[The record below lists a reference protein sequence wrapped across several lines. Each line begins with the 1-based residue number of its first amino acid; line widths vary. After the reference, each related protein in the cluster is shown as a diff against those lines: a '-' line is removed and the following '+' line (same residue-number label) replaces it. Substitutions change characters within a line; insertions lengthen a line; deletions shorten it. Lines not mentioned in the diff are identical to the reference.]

1 MALPTEG
8 KKNMPVTPKTL
19 KFGKEKPM
27 PLPTTKGL
35 PKKGRSNMAMRND
48 AGNNSNVNKIYG
60 PIAGSAKSTSYLG
73 NLGKELKQFGS
84 AYKKSLDASGDIT
97 PGANPRA
104 RAANA
109 KYDAAMGQLLG
120 AALQGRR
127 YDKKGKQTKG
137 KK

>member
-1 MALPTEG
+1 MATRD
-8 KKNMPVTPKTL
+8 N
-19 KFGKEKPM
+19 
-27 PLPTTKGL
+27 
-35 PKKGRSNMAMRND
+35 
-48 AGNNSNVNKIYG
+48 AGNNSNVNKTYG
-60 PIAGSAKSTSYLG
+60 PIAASAKTKSTSYLG
-73 NLGKELKQFGS
+73 NLGKEIKQFGS
-84 AYKKSLDASGDIT
+84 AWKKAVDASGDIT

-127 YDKKGKQTKG
+127 YNKKGIQMKG

>member
-1 MALPTEG
+1 MAT
-8 KKNMPVTPKTL
+8 
-19 KFGKEKPM
+19 
-27 PLPTTKGL
+27 
-35 PKKGRSNMAMRND
+35 RNN
-48 AGNNSNVNKIYG
+48 AGNNSNVNKTYG

-73 NLGKELKQFGS
+73 NLGKEIKQFGS

-127 YDKKGKQTKG
+127 YNKKGTQVKG